1 MRRGVGIAAVLLWA
15 GAAEA
20 RGTCV
25 IEGKKTAPIVVEV
38 APREASP
45 FKLRVDGLPVAVE
58 TGGLEQPATVHV
70 KGALVFDGHAQ
81 AADIPARTKRSVESV
96 SGMVTLAAA
105 TDKLTVHAALRA
117 NRADVNVRLPGVE
130 LRGVILPCDALT
142 LDDVNPPKPT
152 LEDDGS
158 SRVVP
163 TGKLVHLRN
172 AAGKGEAMEIAVED
186 PSDLELKRVEEQG
199 SWLRV
204 TSRWADG
211 TMIHGWVPKSEVQAA
226 GTHHE
231 RIGDLSPLA
240 SVGCS
245 ELPLTATNERI
256 APAHVAVGTQVFA
269 ARYLGAWAKVADGS
283 KLTVRFRPKDDWVEI
298 VKVPGLA
305 SVTSCAGNTTVV
317 VDAWIPRAAAK
328 LPADAA
334 PTDGGAPAH

>member
-38 APREASP
+38 TPREASP
-45 FKLRVDGLPVAVE
+45 FKLRVEGVPAAVE
-58 TGGLEQPATVHV
+58 TGGSEQPATVHV
-70 KGALVFDGHAQ
+70 KGALVFDAHAQ
-81 AADIPARTKRSVESV
+81 AADIPARTKRSVEAL

-105 TDKLTVHAALRA
+105 TEKLTVHAALRA
-117 NRADVNVRLPGVE
+117 NRAEVNVRLPGVE

-142 LDDVNPPKPT
+142 LDDVNEPKAT

-158 SRVVP
+158 VRVVP

-204 TSRWADG
+204 TSRWPDG
-211 TMIHGWVPKSEVQAA
+211 TMIHGWVQKSEVQAA

-231 RIGDLSPLA
+231 RIGELA
-240 SVGCS
+240 PHASACT
-245 ELPLTATNERI
+245 ELPLMATNERI
-256 APAHVAVGTQVFA
+256 APAKVAVGTQVFA

-317 VDAWIPRAAAK
+317 IDAWIPRAAAK
-328 LPADAA
+328 LPADAG